1 MGFINNFLVQWLR
14 EISMKTRPEEAFNL
28 SALYLHRY
36 NKVYFSLLTLSR
48 YLCLAVK
55 LTGF

>member
-1 MGFINNFLVQWLR
+1 
-14 EISMKTRPEEAFNL
+14 MKTRPEEAFNL